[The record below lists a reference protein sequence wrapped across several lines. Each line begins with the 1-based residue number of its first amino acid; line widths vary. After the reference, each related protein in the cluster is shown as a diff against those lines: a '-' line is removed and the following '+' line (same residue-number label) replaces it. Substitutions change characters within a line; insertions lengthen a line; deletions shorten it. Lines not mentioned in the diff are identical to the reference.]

1 MKFALVRLVKEP
13 IEVSF
18 DKIYSQQIKEL
29 RREKVED
36 EYDLEYDLLDEI
48 EYYLNKIGINDLLYE
63 ENEDVFSDIG
73 EEYRKWLE
81 KDNFDISDFIKE

>member
-29 RREKVED
+29 RREEIED
-36 EYDLEYDLLDEI
+36 EYDLEYDLLDGI
-48 EYYLNKIGINDLLYE
+48 EYYLNRIGINDLLYE

-81 KDNFDISDFIKE
+81 KDNFDISDFK

>member
-1 MKFALVRLVKEP
+1 MKFSLVRLVKEP

-29 RREKVED
+29 RREDVED
-36 EYDLEYDLLDEI
+36 EYDLEYDLLDGI
-48 EYYLNKIGINDLLYE
+48 EYYLNRIGINDLLYE

-73 EEYRKWLE
+73 KEYEKWLI
-81 KDNFDISDFIKE
+81 KDNFDISDFK

>member
-81 KDNFDISDFIKE
+81 KDNFDISDFK

>member
-18 DKIYSQQIKEL
+18 DKIYSQQTKKL

-36 EYDLEYDLLDEI
+36 EYDLVYDLLDDI
-48 EYYLNKIGINDLLYE
+48 EYYLARIGIDDLLYE

-73 EEYRKWLE
+73 EEYRKWLIE
-81 KDNFDISDFIKE
+81 KDKFDISDFK

>member
-13 IEVSF
+13 VEVSF

-29 RREKVED
+29 RREEVED
-36 EYDLEYDLLDEI
+36 EYDLVYDLLEGTQ
-48 EYYLNKIGINDLLYE
+48 YYLTRIGIDDLLYE

-73 EEYRKWLE
+73 EEYGKWL
-81 KDNFDISDFIKE
+81 KDNFDISDFVE

>member
-18 DKIYSQQIKEL
+18 DKIYSQQTKEL
-29 RREKVED
+29 RREEVED

-63 ENEDVFSDIG
+63 ENEDVFSYIG
-73 EEYRKWLE
+73 EEYRKWLIE
-81 KDNFDISDFIKE
+81 KDKFDISDFK